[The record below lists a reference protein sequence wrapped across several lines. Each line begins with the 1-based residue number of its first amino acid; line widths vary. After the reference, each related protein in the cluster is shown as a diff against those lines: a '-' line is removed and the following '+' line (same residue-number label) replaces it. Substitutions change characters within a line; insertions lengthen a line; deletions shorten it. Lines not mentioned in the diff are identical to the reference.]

1 MKKSC
6 HWELLLLLLL
16 FLLGG
21 CGREE
26 EAAPALW
33 VVTEESESDGM
44 NVQALQ
50 VIQAFQEEQPGVAV
64 TLDILPTD
72 SVQRELRL
80 KQLRTQIMAGK
91 GPDVYLLPS
100 CNAITYPEKSWR
112 VSSYLTLKSQ
122 IEPLFLDP
130 RQAMDNGVFLDISTY
145 YDRDEALETEKLQQ
159 TVMDAGVLDGARCL
173 LPLRY
178 DFPVLFLDTE
188 GVRSLG
194 VEPESLTGSGVA
206 LMEAA
211 LRLGQP
217 LFAGGAEPS
226 FCRLGRGF
234 SLLPPVLDYENGRVC
249 LTETDLSSFLKTYQ
263 ALEILAAGNHDNR
276 YGPSL
281 ITYVQHEKKDPNS
294 TEEIPEMVEA
304 NIFIRD
310 VPIVV
315 GTLSLAPCA
324 AAISQVEERELEMI
338 PLRSSDGAVVAEVTY
353 YGAVGAGCKNPELAY
368 DFLRRFLLEENQW
381 ERGRPLKRDKLN
393 NVALQYHPIADGWPV
408 RNRGWIEEAWK
419 DLRNGVSGYRS
430 SLDKTFR
437 RSKRIM
443 GTSLTEEDIPL
454 LDVRIDRVSF
464 GHTLEQQLAALLR
477 ELDKGEKTDAELDT
491 LAAQFLRELK
501 WQLMEG

>member
-1 MKKSC
+1 MKKSY
-6 HWELLLLLLL
+6 HQVLLLL
-16 FLLGG
+16 FLLLLGG
-21 CGREE
+21 CGRKE

-33 VVTEESESDGM
+33 VVTEQSESDGM
-44 NVQALQ
+44 NWQAEQ
-50 VIQAFQEEQPGVAV
+50 IVKAFQAEHPDVAV
-64 TLDILPTD
+64 TLDILPAE

-80 KQLRTQIMAGK
+80 KRLRTQIMAGK

-100 CNAITYPEKSWR
+100 CNIITYPEKSWR
-112 VSSYLTLKSQ
+112 VSSYLTLKNQ
-122 IEPLFLDP
+122 VEPLFSDP
-130 RQAMDNGVFLDISTY
+130 RQAMGNGVFLDISTY
-145 YDRDEALETEKLQQ
+145 YDRDEALETEQLQQ

-188 GVRSLG
+188 GVRALG
-194 VEPESLTGSGVA
+194 VEPESLTGSGIE

-234 SLLPPVLDYENGRVC
+234 SLLPPVLDYENGAVC

-276 YGPSL
+276 YGPGL
-281 ITYVQHEKKDPNS
+281 ITYIQHEKEDPAS
-294 TEEIPEMVEA
+294 TGDIPKMLEA
-304 NIFIRD
+304 DIFPRD
-310 VPIVV
+310 VPITV

-324 AAISQVEERELEMI
+324 AAIAQVEKREVEMV
-338 PLRSSDGAVVAEVTY
+338 PLRSADGAVVAEVTY
-353 YGAVGAGCKNPELAY
+353 YGAVGAGCENPDLAY

-381 ERGRPLKRDKLN
+381 ERSRPLKQDSIK
-393 NVALQYHPIADGWPV
+393 NVELQYHPIADGWPV
-408 RNRGWIEEAWK
+408 RCRGWIEEAWK
-419 DLRNGVSGYRS
+419 NLRNGVSGYRS
-430 SLDKTFR
+430 TLEKSFR

-443 GTSLTEEDIPL
+443 GICLTEEDIPL
-454 LDVRIDRVSF
+454 LDVQIDRVSF

-477 ELDKGEKTDAELDT
+477 ELEEGEKTDAELDT